1 MTPRVHI
8 LKCWPESFR
17 AVVAGTK
24 TYEVRKDDRG
34 YMVGD
39 YLRLDEYEPH
49 QIPWEDSPGFWMQHS
64 KEENYGTHYTDEEQW
79 VRVTHKTPGGSW
91 GLPPDVCVLGIEK
104 CGAPARDGGA

>member
-1 MTPRVHI
+1 MPRVHL

-39 YLRLDEYEPH
+39 YLRLDEWEPGGVA
-49 QIPWEDSPGFWMQHS
+49 WHS
-64 KEENYGTHYTDEEQW
+64 SIDGWLSGNKASLTGEHQW
-79 VRVTHKTPGGSW
+79 VRVTYKTPGGSW
-91 GLPPDVCVLGIEK
+91 GLPTDLCILGFEK
-104 CGAPARDGGA
+104 CDAPSRGGS